1 MQSFLKALMLL
12 TAFLASSRLI
22 LRTSDKVE
30 AVAVDAMLTIVQV
43 PAVSP
48 ATVAGAIVPMIT
60 PVEESTTGNAP
71 PAMIK
76 LKTQQA

>member
-1 MQSFLKALMLL
+1 MLL
-12 TAFLASSRLI
+12 TIFVASFRLT
-22 LRTSDKVE
+22 LRTSDKVPLP
-30 AVAVDAMLTIVQV
+30 AVYAMLTIVQV

-48 ATVAGAIVPMIT
+48 ATVAGGTVPKIT
-60 PVEESTTGNAP
+60 PAEESNAADP